1 MGRPGGPGRPRRP
14 GGGSQRLGDV
24 LSGLMQRKAY
34 ARPLLQAAVEEAWAR
49 AAGER
54 LAATSRVAQFRDG
67 TLTIVVAS
75 AAQRYE
81 LEAFRG
87 PELLA
92 RLQADRSVGPVRR
105 LVFRVGTIRS

>member
-1 MGRPGGPGRPRRP
+1 M
-14 GGGSQRLGDV
+14 GDV
-24 LSGLMQRKAY
+24 LSGLMQRRAY
-34 ARPLLQAAVEEAWAR
+34 ARPLMQAALAAAWSR

-67 TLTIVVAS
+67 TLTVVVAS

-92 RLQADRSVGPVRR
+92 HLQADHSVGAVRR
-105 LVFRVGTIRS
+105 LVFRVGTISS